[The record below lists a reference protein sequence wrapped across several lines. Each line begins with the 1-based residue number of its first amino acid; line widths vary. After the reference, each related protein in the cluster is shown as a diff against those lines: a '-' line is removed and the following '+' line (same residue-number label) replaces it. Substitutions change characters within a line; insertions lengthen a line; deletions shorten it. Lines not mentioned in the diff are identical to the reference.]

1 MTYEGA
7 VYGTY
12 EEPLSPP
19 SVEEWPSKEEMT
31 PSTVGGPSCKAQVLH
46 STSAFLL
53 VMFSEGKG
61 VLHDPLAVSLSAL
74 ALSQVLT
81 RSLNSDFSQNQ
92 AEEEEDRD
100 QDCRVPKNT

>member
-1 MTYEGA
+1 
-7 VYGTY
+7 
-12 EEPLSPP
+12 
-19 SVEEWPSKEEMT
+19 
-31 PSTVGGPSCKAQVLH
+31 
-46 STSAFLL
+46 
-53 VMFSEGKG
+53 MFSEGKG